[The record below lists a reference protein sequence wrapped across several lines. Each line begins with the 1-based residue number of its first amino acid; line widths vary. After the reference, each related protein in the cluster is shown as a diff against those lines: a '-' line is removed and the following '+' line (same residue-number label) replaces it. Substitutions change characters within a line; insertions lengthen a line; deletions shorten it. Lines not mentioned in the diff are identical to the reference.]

1 MTVDFNELKQKM
13 DSITLDLKAKAPKD
27 LSLLVDP
34 LAFMINV
41 MLEMTSSDL
50 MQSESQTEQIKT
62 PSSEG
67 YKKSPKKR
75 SLRVSTGANAGGQKG
90 HKGAHLSVPHAPDEV
105 KCHIPSKCQCCP
117 NLKTCVA
124 SGDVFTCAESRYVIE
139 AKTITHV
146 VEHQSMVATNCPCN
160 CPGKNEKLVGEFPAA
175 VRGYVQYGNS
185 VTVLSALL
193 STYGAVAYNII
204 HVLLNGLFGISLS
217 TGTIN
222 SMVKR
227 CSDKIAP
234 VMEKIRELL
243 KDSDVVN
250 FDETGLRALGKLFCV
265 HNSSND
271 EYTYQSANEKRG
283 SIGMEDNG
291 VLPDFTGIA
300 VHDGWPSYQN
310 FEQIEHALCCAHLL
324 RELNAVRENEENH
337 IWAECFQKL
346 LIRMKKAKE
355 DAFSL
360 GQTFLGKELLEA
372 FSKEYDDI
380 MSHADKECPSPEVP
394 KERKRGKIRRGK
406 TRALIVRLKKFKD
419 DVCSFA
425 HNFALTFDNNNNQ
438 AERDVRNVK
447 VKTKVSGCFRSIKR
461 AQNYLKIMSFIS
473 TGNKH
478 GINAFDALTAAFS
491 GNAKIILGEGSE

>member
-1 MTVDFNELKQKM
+1 M
-13 DSITLDLKAKAPKD
+13 
-27 LSLLVDP
+27 
-34 LAFMINV
+34 
-41 MLEMTSSDL
+41 
-50 MQSESQTEQIKT
+50 
-62 PSSEG
+62 
-67 YKKSPKKR
+67 
-75 SLRVSTGANAGGQKG
+75 
-90 HKGAHLSVPHAPDEV
+90 SVPHAPDEV

-139 AKTITHV
+139 TKTITHV
-146 VEHQSMVATNCPCN
+146 VEHQSMVATNCPYGCH
-160 CPGKNEKLVGEFPAA
+160 GKDEKLAGEFPAD

-185 VTVLSALL
+185 VTVLVALL
-193 STYGAVAYNII
+193 STYGAVAYNRI
-204 HVLLNGLFGISLS
+204 HVLLNELFSISLS
-217 TGTIN
+217 TGTIS

-227 CSDKIAP
+227 CSDKIAS

-250 FDETGLRALGKLFCV
+250 FDGTGLRALGKLFWV

-291 VLPDFTGIA
+291 VLSDFTGIA
-300 VHDGWPSYQN
+300 VHDGCPSYQN

-324 RELNAVRENEENH
+324 RELNAARENEENH

-355 DAFSL
+355 DAISL

-380 MSHADKECPSPEVP
+380 MSHADKECPPPEVT

-406 TRALIVRLKKFKD
+406 TRALIEQLKKFKD
-419 DVCSFA
+419 DVCRFA
-425 HNFALTFDNNNNQ
+425 HNFAVPFDNIQ
-438 AERDVRNVK
+438 SERDVRNVK
-447 VKTKVSGCFRSIKR
+447 TKTKVSGGRSVKG
-461 AQNYLKIMSFIS
+461 AHDYLKIMSFIS

-478 GINAFDALTAAFS
+478 GINAFYALTAAFS

>member
-1 MTVDFNELKQKM
+1 MRL
-13 DSITLDLKAKAPKD
+13 
-27 LSLLVDP
+27 
-34 LAFMINV
+34 NV
-41 MLEMTSSDL
+41 IYHLNVSAV
-50 MQSESQTEQIKT
+50 QISR
-62 PSSEG
+62 PV
-67 YKKSPKKR
+67 
-75 SLRVSTGANAGGQKG
+75 LHQ
-90 HKGAHLSVPHAPDEV
+90 
-105 KCHIPSKCQCCP
+105 
-117 NLKTCVA
+117 
-124 SGDVFTCAESRYVIE
+124 GDVFTCAESRYVIE
-139 AKTITHV
+139 TKTITHV
-146 VEHQSMVATNCPCN
+146 VEHQSMVATNCPYGCH
-160 CPGKNEKLVGEFPAA
+160 GKDEKLAGEFPAD

-185 VTVLSALL
+185 VTVLVALL
-193 STYGAVAYNII
+193 STYGAVAYNRI
-204 HVLLNGLFGISLS
+204 HVLLNELFGISLS
-217 TGTIN
+217 TGTIS

-227 CSDKIAP
+227 CSDKIAS

-250 FDETGLRALGKLFCV
+250 FDGTGLRALGKLFWV

-300 VHDGWPSYQN
+300 VHDGCPSYQN

-324 RELNAVRENEENH
+324 RELNAARENEENH

-355 DAFSL
+355 DAISL

-380 MSHADKECPSPEVP
+380 MSHADKECPPPEVT

-406 TRALIVRLKKFKD
+406 TRALIEQLKKFKD
-419 DVCSFA
+419 DVCRFA
-425 HNFALTFDNNNNQ
+425 HNFAVPFDNIQ

-447 VKTKVSGCFRSIKR
+447 TKTKVSRCFRSVKG
-461 AQNYLKIMSFIS
+461 AQDYLKIMSFIS

-478 GINAFDALTAAFS
+478 GINAFDALIATIS
-491 GNAKIILGEGSE
+491 GNAKIILGEGAE